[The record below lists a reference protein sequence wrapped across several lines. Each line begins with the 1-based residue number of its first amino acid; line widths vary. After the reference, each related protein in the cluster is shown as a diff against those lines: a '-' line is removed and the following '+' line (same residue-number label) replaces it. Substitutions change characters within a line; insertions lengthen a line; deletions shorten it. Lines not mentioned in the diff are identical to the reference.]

1 MRTDKQLLRIFET
14 APEWIFELSGL
25 PSPGTSTLKSLT
37 VKALERR
44 ADGVVI
50 PEASDGPLTVVEFQF
65 QKDATIYPR
74 IVVEMAFL
82 QQSHQMRAVQGLIF
96 FGYNELDP
104 KTEPWTHVV
113 RAYMF
118 PDVLRQFEQSHP
130 GHPLVAAFKP
140 LVVEDDSELRRDA
153 AAYYRTIRDSD
164 LAVPCKTTL
173 QEVFVSWLEQ
183 RLKHL
188 GKKEIEMILLGEL
201 PELEET
207 QSGKDLIRIGET
219 RGEARGEARGLA
231 KAVLLQLS
239 VRHGAIPEEMERQIR
254 SLSAEQAERLLQFVL
269 QCDTLA
275 EVTQWLGDV

>member
-14 APEWIFELSGL
+14 VPEWIFELTGL
-25 PSPGTSTLKSLT
+25 PSPGTSTLKSLI

-50 PEASDGPLTVVEFQF
+50 PEATDRPLTVVEFQF
-65 QKDATIYPR
+65 QRDATVYPR
-74 IVVEMAFL
+74 IVVEMALL
-82 QQSHQMRAVQGLIF
+82 QQSYQMRPVQGLIF

-104 KTEPWTHVV
+104 KTEPWTRVV
-113 RAYMF
+113 RTYLF

-164 LAVPCKTTL
+164 LPTFCKEAL

-183 RLKHL
+183 RFQYL
-188 GKKEIEMILLGEL
+188 GKKDMEMILLSEL

-207 QSGKDLIRIGET
+207 QCGKDLIQI
-219 RGEARGEARGLA
+219 GEARGLA
-231 KAVLLQLS
+231 KAI
-239 VRHGAIPEEMERQIR
+239 VRYLTTRFGAIPGEMEQQIR

-269 QCDTLA
+269 ECETVA
-275 EVTQWLGDV
+275 EAAQWLRNI